1 MAPRPSWRRQNYML
15 QLDNTDW
22 EIIRELQK
30 NGREPNSTIA
40 KKLSLTE
47 GTIRQRV
54 KKLLEAGV
62 LRVSGQLNPEFLE
75 GHQMVL
81 MGINIKESSRLE
93 ETFHELE
100 SLEEVQSAA
109 ITSGRYDIFIQVIVS
124 NNLGVVNF
132 LTDSLAKINGIM
144 QTETFVLLKTKNYWL

>member
-1 MAPRPSWRRQNYML
+1 MV
-15 QLDNTDW
+15 QLNKLDW
-22 EIIRELQK
+22 QIIRELQR

-40 KKLSLTE
+40 KKLNVTE

-75 GHQMVL
+75 GHQMIL

-93 ETFHELE
+93 KTFHELE
-100 SLEEVQSAA
+100 SLEEVHSVA

-132 LTDSLAKINGIM
+132 LTDSLAKISGIM

>member
-1 MAPRPSWRRQNYML
+1 ML
-15 QLDNTDW
+15 QLDTTDW
-22 EIIRELQK
+22 EIIRELQR

-62 LRVSGQLNPEFLE
+62 LRVSGQLNPEFLD
-75 GHQMVL
+75 GHQMIL

-93 ETFHELE
+93 ETFLELE
-100 SLEEVQSAA
+100 SLEEVHSAA

-124 NNLGVVNF
+124 NNLGVVHF
-132 LTDSLAKINGIM
+132 LTNSLAQISGIM